1 MPVATSEPRLA
12 GFWTPDC
19 SSLPPWAV
27 GLPSGRFGCVVSE
40 PRWVPAF
47 PAALAQFFA
56 VGCVAYIALRAA
68 VGSPGLAPRSG
79 YTRMQLGQ
87 VRPPWPL
94 RGRGDRG
101 LLLPPPPPVAGPVGS
116 PFLAPRSGYTRKR
129 VGRVAVAT
137 FEAARRISS
146 NECIASGGHHARR
159 HLRGRSGD
167 LPQ

>member
-27 GLPSGRFGCVVSE
+27 GLPSGRFGRAVSE
-40 PRWVPAF
+40 PRWVPTF
-47 PAALAQFFA
+47 PAALARLFA
-56 VGCVAYIALRAA
+56 VGCVAYIALRAT

-94 RGRGDRG
+94 GRSR
-101 LLLPPPPPVAGPVGS
+101 LEPRWVRP
-116 PFLAPRSGYTRKR
+116 APRRGVVTPACSL
-129 VGRVAVAT
+129 
-137 FEAARRISS
+137 ARFVP
-146 NECIASGGHHARR
+146 
-159 HLRGRSGD
+159 RG
-167 LPQ
+167 P